1 MSNARPVEVEVPL
14 AEDPVPG
21 EGEAGEALAS
31 TSSDDAAAPSSDIVG
46 PGASGA
52 GALVEVEACAAT
64 GVEPPPPPQA
74 ANIVIVATAI
84 AAFSEGI
91 LSFAVPASATLRA
104 GPVPVGTVSGEGCD
118 VGRLRAAQQGARPK
132 GEEPSRGVWKGTVR
146 KPKPWAVVRKRV
158 KCILKSSY
166 GKPHIRIKY

>member
-1 MSNARPVEVEVPL
+1 MSNARSVEVAL

-21 EGEAGEALAS
+21 EGEAGEVLASTS
-31 TSSDDAAAPSSDIVG
+31 TSSDDAAAPSSDIAG
-46 PGASGA
+46 LGASGA
-52 GALVEVEACAAT
+52 GALAEVEACAAT

-104 GPVPVGTVSGEGCD
+104 GPVQVGTVSGEGCD
-118 VGRLRAAQQGARPK
+118 VGRLRAALQGARPK

-146 KPKPWAVVRKRV
+146 KPKPWAVVRKRL

-166 GKPHIRIKY
+166 RKPHIRIKY